1 MSYEGRRNNSEFSGN
16 EASPMDEKAVKKQ
29 QEQRASEKALKTAAK
44 GAATYFAGP
53 LGGKAVDAIANTKA
67 GQQILNK
74 GGQALNKMPGMGKA
88 AKKLDDSGITD
99 TADKAIDV
107 MGAKGG
113 GATGGATSGA
123 NAAPSAGANAAG
135 KVGNTPNANSNSA
148 DSGGLKSLGG
158 GGGGPKLGSSLGDDS
173 ESFEEE
179 EEAHGLKSVT
189 GGKSSFSMFGTM
201 STAQVIA
208 ITAALIGIIFL
219 ILIVVVAASA
229 STSGEFEDAF
239 AVSIATGGEYGDIS
253 FSVTNPDAKD
263 FYERINEVKL
273 EYQSS
278 GKTVDALKI
287 VAVYHVLNT
296 NNLKYDYDYMTTARI
311 KEIANAM
318 FLGNVYSEDTF
329 RDNLTN
335 DIFKKY
341 FPLKS
346 QETRENYTDDVF
358 EYIENYYSII
368 GQSGSICAASGTCVY
383 TIKGFRINNNRIT
396 KELNISNLMVRLMEC
411 GSPYGN
417 GSYTTAID
425 QDLVPFEDYA
435 AGVAYAEV
443 GPSANIEVLKAQMV
457 MARSFALARPTGM
470 GNSAGKKLE
479 EENGQW
485 ILQISSCV
493 ADQVFCN
500 INEGCS
506 YMGGGD
512 GQGGIVRSGH
522 IAGALRY
529 RDALPDD
536 HNIRTALAETL
547 GEVLVDEAGYIIQTG
562 YTSTTQNKLSQ
573 LASQNYNYK
582 QMLMTVYS
590 SSGAYDIEKMTCNTG
605 SNSACGMVSTGPY
618 ATWKQY
624 EGPWINVQLGGSG
637 KTIKQIGC
645 LATSVSILVAKS
657 GVATNVNGEF
667 NPGTFVE
674 YLNSN
679 GGFDSGGN
687 FYWNSVT
694 KAAPSFTYQGQISVS
709 GYTKAQKLNKIVELL
724 NAGYYVV
731 AEVKGNTGQHWV
743 AIDTVQ
749 DSTVIM
755 MDPGSSATDMWSQY
769 NWANTSTL
777 AYFKAG

>member
-16 EASPMDEKAVKKQ
+16 EASPIDEKAVKKQ
-29 QEQRASEKALKTAAK
+29 QEQQASEKALKTAAK

-88 AKKLDDSGITD
+88 AKQLNDSGITD

-113 GATGGATSGA
+113 TGGAPNGATQGA
-123 NAAPSAGANAAG
+123 NAATNAASSNTSAN
-135 KVGNTPNANSNSA
+135 GNSSGSSQS

-158 GGGGPKLGSSLGDDS
+158 GSGSKPKSSFGDDL
-173 ESFEEE
+173 ESMDDEEE
-179 EEAHGLKSVT
+179 QHGLKSLT
-189 GGKSSFSMFGTM
+189 GGKSLTSIIGMAP
-201 STAQVIA
+201 STKMIVIA
-208 ITAALIGIIFL
+208 SLIGVIVLVIVAIFG
-219 ILIVVVAASA
+219 AAA
-229 STSGEFEDAF
+229 GTSGEFEDAF
-239 AVSIATGGEYGDIS
+239 GVSIATGGEYGDLY
-253 FSVTNPDAKD
+253 FTTTNPDAKD
-263 FYERINEVKL
+263 FYERINDVKL
-273 EYQSS
+273 DYQAK
-278 GKTVDALKI
+278 GKTIDALKI

-296 NNLKYDYDYMTTARI
+296 NNLKYDYDYMTKSRI
-311 KEIANAM
+311 EEIADAM
-318 FLGNVYSEDTF
+318 FSGNSYSEDTF
-329 RDNLTN
+329 RTNLTN

-341 FPLKS
+341 FPTKS
-346 QETRENYTDDVF
+346 QETREKYTDDVF

-368 GQSGSICAASGTCVY
+368 GQDGSICAASGTCVY
-383 TIKGFRINNNRIT
+383 SIKGFRINNNRIT
-396 KELNISNLMVRLMEC
+396 KEMNINNLMVRLMEC
-411 GSPYGN
+411 GEPYGS

-443 GPSANIEVLKAQMV
+443 GPSAHIEVLKAQMV

-506 YMGGGD
+506 YMGGGSQS
-512 GQGGIVRSGH
+512 QGGVVRSSH
-522 IAGALRY
+522 IAGAINY
-529 RDALPDD
+529 RDALPED

-547 GEVLVDEAGYIIQTG
+547 GEVLVDQEGYIIQTG
-562 YTSTTQNKLSQ
+562 YTSTTQNKLSD
-573 LASQNYNYK
+573 LASQGYNYK
-582 QMLMTVYS
+582 QMLMSVYS
-590 SSGAYDIEKMTCNTG
+590 SSGAFDIEKMTCNTG
-605 SNSACGMVSTGPY
+605 SNSACGMVSTGPF

-624 EGPWINVQLGGSG
+624 EGPWINVQLGNSG

-645 LATSVSILVAKS
+645 LATSVAILIAKS
-657 GVATNVNGEF
+657 GVETNIQGDF

-674 YLNSN
+674 YLNQNN
-679 GGFDSGGN
+679 GFVSGGN
-687 FYWNSVT
+687 FVWASAT
-694 KAAPSFTYQGQISVS
+694 KAAPNFVYQGQISVS

-755 MDPGSSATDMWSQY
+755 MDPGSSSTDMWGQY
-769 NWANTSTL
+769 NWQNTSTL
-777 AYFKAG
+777 AYFKAN